1 MKAYIQQ
8 LGNEQAFSKLIQTF
22 ILRTDFVYR
31 SEFGAGQADAHGRKM
46 LSPRDASYSIAYA
59 LTDSSPDKQ
68 LVEAANSG
76 RLNTRE
82 DYRREVLRLLKARD
96 QLYFIDESLDHSGV
110 DSFTDMP
117 IRKLRFFREFF
128 GYPAMLSIFKDNKR
142 FGGGY
147 DNGPNYR
154 LVAEADMLVEHILNE
169 DRNVFEQLLS
179 TEKFYVYHSG
189 TIRRWP
195 PRHKASAKSMIT
207 LRTKTGKTSTWKS

>member
-117 IRKLRFFREFF
+117 IRKLRFFREFL
-128 GYPAMLSIFKDNKR
+128 A
-142 FGGGY
+142 
-147 DNGPNYR
+147 
-154 LVAEADMLVEHILNE
+154 ILPCSP
-169 DRNVFEQLLS
+169 F
-179 TEKFYVYHSG
+179 
-189 TIRRWP
+189 
-195 PRHKASAKSMIT
+195 
-207 LRTKTGKTSTWKS
+207 LRTTSALAVVMTTARITDW